1 MTKKIHIAII
11 ALAVSLIIVCIAFAI
26 MFSMEPKKIPAQIVD
41 KFFANNANHRAPN
54 SEKQK
59 YDPIPT
65 FGPGDAFEIEKIN
78 GVELKVYKG
87 ADGKKHYVGPPGL
100 RLLLDMDGNPLHA
113 SIDEAAAN
121 QAELMMKSH
130 INQMHKL
137 MEEEKKH
144 ERDTGR

>member
-1 MTKKIHIAII
+1 
-11 ALAVSLIIVCIAFAI
+11 
-26 MFSMEPKKIPAQIVD
+26 
-41 KFFANNANHRAPN
+41 
-54 SEKQK
+54 
-59 YDPIPT
+59 
-65 FGPGDAFEIEKIN
+65 
-78 GVELKVYKG
+78 
-87 ADGKKHYVGPPGL
+87 
-100 RLLLDMDGNPLHA
+100 MDGNPLHA